1 MPNRLLISDANIL
14 IDMHVG
20 GLLERMF
27 ELDREFAVP
36 DALFRD
42 ELSVRHGNLPD
53 LGLLV
58 LELGS
63 DGVQFAIELIQQYQ
77 YLRTSRYDLL
87 AAALA
92 RQEECSLLTGDAD
105 LRLVCDEQGIEV
117 HGTIWLMDQ
126 LHSADLVD
134 ADTAE
139 MAYTRMLEH
148 GSRLPMHEIQVQLRR
163 FRKSAE

>member
-58 LELGS
+58 LELDS
-63 DGVQFAIELIQQYQ
+63 AGVQFAIELIQRYQ
-77 YLRTSRYDLL
+77 HLRTSRYDLL

-92 RQEECSLLTGDAD
+92 RQEECPLLTGDRD

-117 HGTIWLMDQ
+117 HGTVWLMGQ
-126 LHSADLVD
+126 LHTAGLVD

-139 MAYTRMLEH
+139 AAYAQMLEH
-148 GSRLPMHEIQVQLRR
+148 GSRLPSQEIQAQLRR
-163 FRKSAE
+163 FRKTAE